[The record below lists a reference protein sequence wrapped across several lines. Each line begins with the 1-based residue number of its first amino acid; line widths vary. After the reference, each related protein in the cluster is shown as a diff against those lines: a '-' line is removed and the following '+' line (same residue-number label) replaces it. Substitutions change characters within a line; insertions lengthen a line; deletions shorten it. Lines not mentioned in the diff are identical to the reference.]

1 MQIPF
6 SHATK
11 NSIEMFGSFF
21 FPLSILSIPIFVY
34 YLFIYL
40 FLLVFSTNQTENIII

>member
-1 MQIPF
+1 MQQRILLKCLA
-6 SHATK
+6 H
-11 NSIEMFGSFF
+11 F